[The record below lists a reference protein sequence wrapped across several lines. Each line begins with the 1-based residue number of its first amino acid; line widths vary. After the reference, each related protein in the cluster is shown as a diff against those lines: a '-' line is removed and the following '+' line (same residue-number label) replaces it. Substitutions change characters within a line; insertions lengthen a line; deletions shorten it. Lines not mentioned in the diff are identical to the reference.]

1 MPATPQWHKRIAA
14 IRDALATATPP
25 SLDRPAIEKLFR
37 LRQRRAQTLMKQC
50 GGTLIGRSAVVSR
63 EELLLFLDAVEA
75 SLPPATKERRKG
87 ILVELAKAR
96 ESEVSIPQPLP
107 FSTLL
112 PEGVTLPSA
121 GKLLIEF
128 DAAADLLSKVFALT
142 QAAQKNIAAFESAI
156 EVDS

>member
-1 MPATPQWHKRIAA
+1 
-14 IRDALATATPP
+14 
-25 SLDRPAIEKLFR
+25 
-37 LRQRRAQTLMKQC
+37 MKQC

-75 SLPPATKERRKG
+75 SIPPATKERRKG

-96 ESEVSIPQPLP
+96 ESGSEVSIPQPLP

-142 QAAQKNIAAFESAI
+142 QAAQRNIAAFQSAI